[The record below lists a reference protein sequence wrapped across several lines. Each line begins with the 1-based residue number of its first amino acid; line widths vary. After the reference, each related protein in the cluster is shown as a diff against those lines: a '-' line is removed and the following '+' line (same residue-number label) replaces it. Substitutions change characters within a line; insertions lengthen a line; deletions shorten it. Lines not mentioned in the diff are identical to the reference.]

1 MNDDGLSASCFFPFR
16 PPGEAA
22 LELVRLV
29 LGPWR
34 TKRLGPRLRPTSRER
49 FVGDLYG
56 GVRRLAN
63 DLC

>member
-1 MNDDGLSASCFFPFR
+1 MMIGLSVSCFFLFR
-16 PPGEAA
+16 LPGEAA

-34 TKRLGPRLRPTSRER
+34 SKRLGPRLRPASRER